1 MTNYHLVTIVRFI
14 IFFYIVRGI
23 QNFITFLG
31 EYETR
36 VFKRTFIIK
45 DNVTTL
51 SEVEMYEEILIK
63 KLTENNGIYCDW
75 ILLNSIHNKFFP
87 YTLTN
92 LISFNRPESVREI
105 VKGAGMNLNR
115 LETYID
121 HYLYNYHD
129 VEFTLFV
136 SLFLTILFSRYALYT
151 LELFSRVVLKEHHRI

>member
-14 IFFYIVRGI
+14 IFFYIVCGI
-23 QNFITFLG
+23 QHFIEFLG
-31 EYETR
+31 EYDNIK
-36 VFKRTFIIK
+36 FKRTFIIK

-115 LETYID
+115 LKTYID
-121 HYLYNYHD
+121 HYLYNYND

-151 LELFSRVVLKEHHRI
+151 LELFSRVVLKTYHVI